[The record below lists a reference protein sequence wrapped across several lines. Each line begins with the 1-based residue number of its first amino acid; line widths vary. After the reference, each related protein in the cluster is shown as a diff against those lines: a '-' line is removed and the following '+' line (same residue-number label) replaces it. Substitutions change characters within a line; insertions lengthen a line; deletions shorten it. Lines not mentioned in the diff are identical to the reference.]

1 MEFVSRWGTLLLG
14 KSRTMAGVAA
24 ILITFLAVFSTT
36 ASAAGPEDE
45 IRAANALIQNAIASL
60 ETGDVATA
68 KSQYTS
74 YENTWFNIEDGVRE
88 RSRASYVA
96 IERRMDEV
104 SGAFGRSDKDGT
116 LAALRAL
123 DTEHKNFIS
132 GVPPA
137 TQTQARSLDGDESP
151 TVSTLLR
158 YLEGSRK
165 AAQAGNFAAAAKEF
179 DEFKETWPEVE
190 GEIKTRSAGDYR
202 ATEEDMARVSTML
215 SRESPESIS
224 ALEAMSERLRPYENA
239 GNYRAFDATIIVLR
253 EGLEALLVVVALLAF
268 LKRSGNGEKASY
280 IWGGATFG
288 VAASI
293 VLGVAIHLLF
303 GKAFSGEDR
312 ELMEGA
318 TGLIAAA
325 MLLYVSYWLHSQ
337 SSIGAWQRYIRER
350 TTAALATGSLFGL
363 GALSFLAV
371 FREGGETVL
380 FLIGMT
386 GKISTGDLL
395 LGLAIGAVFLLVV
408 GVLLTV
414 AGIRIP
420 MRPFFAV
427 ASVLTFYLCFKFV
440 GTGIHALQ
448 VADVLPA
455 LTEDL
460 LPSND
465 TLGLYPTWQTTIP
478 QIVLLLGGLAI
489 FLRTRIEDRIVRLR
503 TSHQITATE

>member
-1 MEFVSRWGTLLLG
+1 MGSLRTFAGAIAIFLTLL
-14 KSRTMAGVAA
+14 V
-24 ILITFLAVFSTT
+24 VFSTS
-36 ASAAGPEDE
+36 ASAAGPEDDV
-45 IRAANALIQNAIASL
+45 RAANALIQNAIASL
-60 ETGDVATA
+60 QGGDLAAAKNQYAT
-68 KSQYTS
+68 
-74 YENTWFNIEDGVRE
+74 YESTWFNIEDGVRE
-88 RSRASYVA
+88 RSRPAYVA

-104 SGAFGRSDKDGT
+104 SVAIDKSDKDGALT
-116 LAALRAL
+116 ALRAL
-123 DTEHKNFIS
+123 DTEQKNFIS
-132 GVPPA
+132 GVAPA
-137 TQTQARSLDGDESP
+137 TQAAPTSQTAEGSA
-151 TVSTLLR
+151 TVSTLLGQ
-158 YLEGSRK
+158 LDSSRK
-165 AAQAGNFAAAAKEF
+165 AAQTGNFAVAAKEF

-202 ATEEDMARVSTML
+202 ATESDMARVSTML
-215 SRESPESIS
+215 AKESPESVG
-224 ALEAMSERLRPYENA
+224 ALDAMSARLRPYENA
-239 GNYRAFDATIIVLR
+239 GNYRIFDATIIVLR

-268 LKRSGNGEKASY
+268 LKRSGNSEKSSF
-280 IWGGATFG
+280 IWGGAGFG

-303 GKAFSGEDR
+303 GKAFSGANR

-395 LGLAIGAVFLLVV
+395 IGLAIGSVFLLVI
-408 GVLLTV
+408 GLLLTLV
-414 AGIRIP
+414 GIRIP
-420 MRPFFAV
+420 MRPFFAA
-427 ASVLTFYLCFKFV
+427 ASLLTFYLCFKFV

-455 LTEDL
+455 RTEDF

-478 QIVLLLGGLAI
+478 QAVLLLGGLAV
-489 FLRTRIEDRIVRLR
+489 FLRTRIEDRMVRMR
-503 TSHQITATE
+503 GSHRIPATE